1 MAPVTEIPG
10 ITQEEDKPPSYDG
23 DCIDQTTSTAGK
35 IIKVDDAIEQ
45 IGFGKFQ
52 RRVL

>member
-1 MAPVTEIPG
+1 MAPVTETSG
-10 ITQEEDKPPSYDG
+10 IAQEDDKPPSYHG
-23 DCIDQTTSTAGK
+23 DQTTSTAGK